1 MTDPMT
7 KFYRQFNAICDE
19 LFDSVAER
27 RPLRPLAEVC
37 GTFCDDCAECP
48 ATETWTYDHAPIPNP
63 PADEHL
69 CERCADRRRD
79 VDYERK
85 MEG

>member
-1 MTDPMT
+1 MSRDDAMT
-7 KFYRQFNAICDE
+7 KYYHDFGRFCDE
-19 LFDSVAER
+19 LFDSIVER
-27 RPLRPLAEVC
+27 RAPRL
-37 GTFCDDCAECP
+37 CDDCCEAP